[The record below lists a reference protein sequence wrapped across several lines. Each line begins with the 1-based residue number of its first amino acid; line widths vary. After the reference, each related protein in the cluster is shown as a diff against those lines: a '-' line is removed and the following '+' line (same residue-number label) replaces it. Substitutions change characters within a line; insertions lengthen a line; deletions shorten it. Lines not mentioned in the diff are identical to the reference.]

1 MANNKTSDPTPHT
14 GGTWG
19 PKAVLILIALF
30 SLLPLNAQNW
40 EDIKNNSKYLVGE
53 GIGNTPEE
61 ADQQALANL
70 LSKISLQVQS
80 NFEVIEEEKTGNDGT
95 DSRTYITNRVK
106 TYSQGTLQNTERMDW
121 ERGSEFCVGR
131 YILKTEV
138 DRIFQARLDKA
149 KEKVTLA
156 LEAEAAGQVDEALRN
171 YTHAIALVRSLQRP
185 NEAFY
190 ETPDKQK
197 HQMMAWLPQKKRDV
211 MKDVKISAAGNSGND
226 IELNVTFRGKPV
238 ASMNFTYY
246 DGRIWCPRVSAKDGK
261 ALVEMASGFTGKT
274 FKIRIEHQYL
284 TEDLYDN
291 ELSAV
296 MKVLKP
302 SRFEEENQTVNTDAM
317 ASLSTATVT
326 PGTQGGGT
334 ITRPK
339 IEEAGLTPVANE
351 KAYAQAIEKVLDAIR
366 TRNYQAAEPCFTAA
380 GREMYNKLITYGAAK
395 LLSNPAPVFHR
406 NGHYVIC
413 RGIQMS
419 FNFKQG
425 VRKSFVEE
433 MVFTLDKQAKISSL
447 AFGLGNA
454 AEQDILCKGTWPEQ
468 VRTLLMQFMENYKT
482 AFALKRLE
490 FLRTIFD
497 EKAVIIVGNEVQRTN
512 IPPMELDRNSKRFSQ
527 KSIQYIRY
535 NKEQYLNKLE
545 RSFRQKDFIN
555 IHFANNDVKK
565 LGNEDIYA
573 IQIAQDYYSDNYSD
587 KGYLMLII
595 DLTKP
600 ERPLIKVRTWQPD
613 KDPDFG
619 FYGPGDFS

>member
-1 MANNKTSDPTPHT
+1 MFTRKTRNQRTMH
-14 GGTWG
+14 
-19 PKAVLILIALF
+19 
-30 SLLPLNAQNW
+30 
-40 EDIKNNSKYLVGE
+40 EE
-53 GIGNTPEE
+53 G
-61 ADQQALANL
+61 
-70 LSKISLQVQS
+70 S
-80 NFEVIEEEKTGNDGT
+80 
-95 DSRTYITNRVK
+95 
-106 TYSQGTLQNTERMDW
+106 
-121 ERGSEFCVGR
+121 
-131 YILKTEV
+131 
-138 DRIFQARLDKA
+138 
-149 KEKVTLA
+149 
-156 LEAEAAGQVDEALRN
+156 
-171 YTHAIALVRSLQRP
+171 
-185 NEAFY
+185 
-190 ETPDKQK
+190 
-197 HQMMAWLPQKKRDV
+197 MAWLPQKKRDV

-317 ASLSTATVT
+317 ASLSTATVA
-326 PGTQGGGT
+326 PGTQGNGI

-351 KAYAQAIEKVLDAIR
+351 KAYAQTIEKVLEAIR

-406 NGHYVIC
+406 NGNNVIC